1 MNRSFTEHANEEPP
15 EMTLRRWFRVGGGS
29 WSAVLALFLA
39 GAGAVWADEVTLI
52 PGSTFKP
59 ASSGHVRGTVQ
70 SESASEIVLKL
81 GATTFNVPT
90 DQVLSV
96 RYDGQPASMVLA
108 ETNESTGQV
117 EKAADL
123 YKKAALEASGKPL
136 VEQAAKYK
144 QAALIAESAL
154 ADPGKAAEAVTLLEA
169 FVKAYPSGRN
179 TGAAL
184 ENLARLQ
191 MQKKDFAAV
200 EQTIASIG
208 KLPHGAD
215 RAAVLR
221 AKISAKQ
228 GNYAEAIAE
237 LDKLIKSSADGT
249 ARKRDAQLAHAECL
263 AGLKK
268 YPEAETEVRGV
279 IKTLPAE
286 DVASQSI
293 AYNTLGDCL
302 RVAGRPKDALLAY
315 LHTDVLYAKDK
326 EQHPRALF
334 QIEQLWRQLKRDDR
348 ADEVRAKLKQE
359 YPQSPWASARPTP

>member
-1 MNRSFTEHANEEPP
+1 
-15 EMTLRRWFRVGGGS
+15 MTLRRWFRVGVGS
-29 WSAVLALFLA
+29 WSAGLAVFLVGVVL
-39 GAGAVWADEVTLI
+39 ADEVTLI
-52 PGSTFKP
+52 PGSTYKE
-59 ASSGHVRGTVQ
+59 AGTSGKVRGTIQ
-70 SESASEIVLKL
+70 SETATDVVVKL
-81 GATTFNVPT
+81 GATTYNVPT
-90 DQVLSV
+90 DQILSV

-108 ETNESTGQV
+108 ETNEASGQV

-123 YKKAALEASGKPL
+123 YKKAAIEAGGKPL
-136 VEQAAKYK
+136 IEQAAKYK
-144 QAALIAESAL
+144 QAALIAENAL
-154 ADPGKAAEAVTLLEA
+154 GDPSKATEAVALLEA
-169 FVKAYPSGRN
+169 FVKAYPSGRS
-179 TGAAL
+179 TGHAL

-191 MQKKDFAAV
+191 MQKKDYAAV
-200 EQTIASIG
+200 EQTIASIA

-221 AKISAKQ
+221 ARISANQ
-228 GNYAEAIAE
+228 GKYAEAIAD

-279 IKTLPAE
+279 IKTLPPE

-302 RVAGRPKDALLAY
+302 RSAGRPKDALLAY

-334 QIEQLWRQLKRDDR
+334 QIEQIWRQLKRDDR
-348 ADEVRAKLKQE
+348 ADEVRAKLKQD
-359 YPQSPWASARPTP
+359 YPLSPWASARPTP